1 MFIITD
7 VPISSGNVWSFLAFL
22 SSVMKLNSFSIISD
36 ERFAT
41 VVVKETLSPNSVR
54 IVSH

>member
-7 VPISSGNVWSFLAFL
+7 VPLSSGNVWSFLAFL
-22 SSVMKLNSFSIISD
+22 SSVMKLNSFSII
-36 ERFAT
+36 AT

>member
-7 VPISSGNVWSFLAFL
+7 VPISSGNVWSFLAFS
-22 SSVMKLNSFSIISD
+22 SSVINLNSFSIISD
-36 ERFAT
+36 EHFAMI
-41 VVVKETLSPNSVR
+41 VVKETLFLNSVR

>member
-36 ERFAT
+36 VRFAT
-41 VVVKETLSPNSVR
+41 VVVKETLSLNSVR